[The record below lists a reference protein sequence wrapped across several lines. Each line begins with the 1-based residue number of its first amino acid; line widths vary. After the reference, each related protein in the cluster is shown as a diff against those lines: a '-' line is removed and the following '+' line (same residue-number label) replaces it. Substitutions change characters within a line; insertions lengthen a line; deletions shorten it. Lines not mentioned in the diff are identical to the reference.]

1 MNRRR
6 RRGPGHP
13 TGPVSRPVEPAPAP
27 EREPDPHAKAVVE
40 ARLGREA
47 RDVLEATV
55 VLEAWTGTPANTAM
69 SAARDLVNLD
79 GPPPRAI
86 SNMDPFASGEQS
98 SVLAE
103 GLTLVLLIVSIAAWA
118 NPIGRALGPDA
129 LPRAIRVALPIAV
142 AMQWGL
148 RSRYLGRPQG
158 MALLARDGLGFWAIL
173 LAVIDAPLIFLSPWG
188 PIAAMLIPIWVGGAI
203 LTRRGWGPIYAAVL
217 VVGTVALSEK
227 LDPYVML
234 GSLTAITLLMCVAA
248 VRTRRQR
255 IDARAGSVRRAVT
268 ASLIGGLIGLL
279 LVGDPS
285 LGWGVHGTYPAVAL
299 IPSVIGSYWGGYY
312 LWNFYDAVPRGLRG
326 TSLKRAGGVA
336 LSDPAMS
343 IFVGAMLRLLIA
355 TVVLSARRHFGQ
367 QPFGRDRHPKRLPGL
382 RLRRPDEHVG
392 RDARGVLPAVGGA
405 DRGRSGPDRRV
416 DLADARP
423 HIRARRRAGG
433 RCHDR
438 RPALAAAAG
447 LTVGLLGTRAGND
460 IVDPVTRPPASVAS
474 EFSDVNGLCAG
485 WPISREP
492 FA

>member
-27 EREPDPHAKAVVE
+27 QRAPDPHAKAVVE

-55 VLEAWTGTPANTAM
+55 VLEAWTGTPAKTAM
-69 SAARDLVNLD
+69 SAARNLVNLD

-86 SNMDPFASGEQS
+86 SNMDPFAIGEQS

-173 LAVIDAPLIFLSPWG
+173 LAVIDAPLVFLSPWG
-188 PIAAMLIPIWVGGAI
+188 PVAAMLIPIWVGGAI

-227 LDPYVML
+227 LNPYLML
-234 GSLTAITLLMCVAA
+234 GSLTAITLLMCLAA

-255 IDARAGSVRRAVT
+255 IDARAGSVRRALT

-355 TVVLSARRHFGQ
+355 TVVLSGVVILVSSLSGGTDAPSVFLAFGCV
-367 QPFGRDRHPKRLPGL
+367 GL
-382 RLRRPDEHVG
+382 MSMLVG
-392 RDARGVLPAVGGA
+392 MLEAFSLQSA
-405 DRGRSGPDRRV
+405 
-416 DLADARP
+416 
-423 HIRARRRAGG
+423 
-433 RCHDR
+433 
-438 RPALAAAAG
+438 ALIAAAAA
-447 LTVGLLGTRAGND
+447 LTAELIWPLLVPTYAPGVALAVGATIGVLLSL
-460 IVDPVTRPPASVAS
+460 PPLVVRLAYSGRVLATT
-474 EFSDVNGLCAG
+474 L
-485 WPISREP
+485 WIQ
-492 FA
+492 